1 MTTRQTKKQLKGS
14 IVLDFPRWKFFT
26 VLGTCLVFILLALP
40 NLLTEKNRE
49 KWPSFLPSQTV
60 NLGLDLQGGSYLLL
74 ELQFDRYFHDQTLSL
89 LDDVRKELLSQK
101 VGYKDLKV
109 VGNKVQVTLLNS
121 ASDEASK
128 AISDIKEKE
137 RVQYKGVRAY
147 KSGAGSFTSSL
158 EGVDVKDIFPDVLE
172 IGYTESSLTETRRH
186 LLEQSIE
193 IVNRRVNETGT
204 REPII
209 QRQGDNRI
217 VLQVPGLQDPER
229 LKALLG
235 KTAKMT
241 FHLLDDSVDPFD
253 LRAGKVPAGSR
264 IVYGEEKDVNGKKL
278 PVPYA
283 IKSQVMLSGDA
294 LVDASATFD
303 NQTNEPEVSF
313 RFNAAGAKK
322 FGEITSQHV
331 GKRFATVLDDK
342 VITAPVIRGAI
353 LGGSGVITGN
363 FTSESANDLA
373 VLLRAGALPVPLKV
387 IEERSVGPSLGAD
400 SIDAGKRAALLGV
413 VLVMGWM
420 LINYGLFG
428 VFADIAL
435 LFNIVFIIGALSLFQ
450 ATLTMPGIAGMV
462 LTLGMAVDANVL
474 IYERIREE
482 LRNGKSPFAAIDNG
496 FRIARQ
502 TIFDSNVTTLIAALL
517 LFYFGTGTVKGFAVT
532 LAIGILASMFTAIML
547 TRLMVAVW
555 LRRTRPKVVP
565 I

>member
-1 MTTRQTKKQLKGS
+1 M
-14 IVLDFPRWKFFT
+14 LDFPRWKFFT